1 MKKIVVN
8 GTFDIIHTGHLR
20 LLKYAK
26 VMGDYLL
33 VLTDSDERIA
43 ELKGPKRPINHVNDR
58 VELLNSLR
66 AVDEVKVFNTDDELR
81 EILKSYKADIMV
93 KGSEYRGK
101 PIIGSEFCNQI
112 LFFEMAQ
119 GYSTTNVIER
129 IANR

>member
-1 MKKIVVN
+1 M
-8 GTFDIIHTGHLR
+8 
-20 LLKYAK
+20 LKYAK

-33 VLTDSDERIA
+33 VLTDSDQRIT
-43 ELKGPKRPINHVNDR
+43 ELKGPKRPINAENDR

-66 AVDEVKVFNTDDELR
+66 AVDEVRVFNSDEELR
-81 EILKSYKADIMV
+81 EILKSYGADIMV

-101 PIIGSEFCNQI
+101 PIIGSEFCKQI

-129 IANR
+129 ITNR